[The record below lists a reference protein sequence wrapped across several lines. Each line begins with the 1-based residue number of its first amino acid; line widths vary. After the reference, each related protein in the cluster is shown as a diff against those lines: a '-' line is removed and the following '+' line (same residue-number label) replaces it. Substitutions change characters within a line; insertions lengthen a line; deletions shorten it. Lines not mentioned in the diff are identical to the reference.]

1 MKHSKKVVLMVA
13 AVSVLVIALII
24 GCAVIFGFKIMQP
37 NEQQKIKETDSS
49 GIKSSESQVVSSN
62 DQATTSIAS
71 SPTQEQTD
79 EELPKAS
86 SELIRLLSLDS
97 DNVEQLTELGC
108 RQLVTVESA
117 GSEAQISFYELQ
129 NNEWLSNDDLCCA
142 GYVGHNGVTENMHEG
157 GYATPKGLY
166 AVGEAFYIDDIP
178 TTGLD
183 IFQITDQTYWVY
195 DPDSSMYNRRVE
207 GRENA
212 DWNSAEHMIDYRPN
226 YDYGF
231 VINYNTEAIY
241 NAGSAIFFHYSG
253 SPTAG
258 CVGTS
263 TNMVL
268 QYLAVLDKTKNPY
281 ILIL

>member
-1 MKHSKKVVLMVA
+1 MKHSKKVVLMIA
-13 AVSVLVIALII
+13 AVLALAIALMI
-24 GCAVIFGFKIMQP
+24 GGAVIFGFKIMQP
-37 NEQQKIKETDSS
+37 KEQQRIKETASS
-49 GIKSSESQVVSSN
+49 DIQSSESQIISSN
-62 DQATTSIAS
+62 DQTPSSSAS
-71 SPTQEQTD
+71 SPTQEQMD
-79 EELPKAS
+79 EVLPKAS
-86 SELIRLLSLDS
+86 SELIRLLSLENDT
-97 DNVEQLTELGC
+97 VEQLTELGC
-108 RQLVTVESA
+108 RQLITVESA

-129 NNEWLSNDDLCCA
+129 NNEWFSNDDLRCA
-142 GYVGHNGVTENMHEG
+142 GYVGYNGVTESMHEG

-183 IFQITDQTYWVY
+183 IFQITDQTYWVD

-231 VINYNTEAIY
+231 VINYNYEAVY

-268 QYLAVLDKTKNPY
+268 KYLAALDKTMNPH